1 MDADHFVPNTDDGD
15 ILLLDKPLTWTSFD
29 VVKKIRAAG
38 KFKKIGHAGTLDPL
52 ATGLLVC
59 CTGKKTKT
67 IDSIQGADKE
77 YVATFVLGATTASF
91 DLESEVITTE
101 PTPLAPALAQVEQ
114 AIERLTGPQ
123 EQIPPIF
130 SAVMVNGTRAYEL
143 ARKGKEVELKAKP
156 ISIYTFELLAYDY
169 PTLRARIVCSK
180 GTYIRSLA
188 RDLGMDLGTGA
199 YLSELRRTRIGN
211 FTVEDSWPVAKLA
224 QHLHGLRAQLAPP
237 PPTAT
242 DLQTIDGQV
251 G

>member
-1 MDADHFVPNTDDGD
+1 MEDEQFVPNAEEGD
-15 ILLLDKPLTWTSFD
+15 VLLLDKPLGWTSFD

-52 ATGLLVC
+52 ASGLLVC

-67 IDSIQGADKE
+67 IEGIQGADKE
-77 YVATFVLGATTASF
+77 YLATFVLGATTASF
-91 DLESEVITTE
+91 DLESEVVATM
-101 PTPLAPALAQVEQ
+101 PAPLAPSPEQLKKALEK
-114 AIERLTGPQ
+114 LSGPQ
-123 EQIPPIF
+123 EQVPPIF

-143 ARKGKEVELKAKP
+143 ARKGKDVELKAKP
-156 ISIYTFELLAYDY
+156 IQIYTFELLGYDY
-169 PTLRARIVCSK
+169 PTVTARIVCSK

-188 RDLGMDLGTGA
+188 RDLGIELGTGA

-224 QHLHGLRAQLAPP
+224 QHLQRLRAQHAPP
-237 PPTAT
+237 PPAAT
-242 DLQTIDGQV
+242 DLQTFDGQA